1 MSNHIQVVTHDGIF
15 HADELLACAAL
26 SIAYGRDNVAII
38 RSRDSKVLEVTT
50 QNKDTW
56 VIDVG
61 NSYDPSLLNF
71 DHHMRDF
78 NLTNSFG
85 NKLSSFGMVV
95 EELLR
100 RDFFNEV
107 KESLLKFSNKVDML
121 DNGVKKAE
129 DLLFL
134 SVLNSYS
141 DNEVINFYAALETA
155 TSYLRSLIN
164 QWKEERI
171 INMRLNDSLGNM
183 TEDGII
189 YNTDYIPV
197 DERANAIPEAKLV
210 IYKNKQGTYNIQSV
224 NVGETKDFSV
234 RCPAPS
240 KWLGLCD
247 NELIRASGG
256 LPLIFCHVGG
266 FLTVTS
272 TDDLDEALRV
282 ARIIINTPQRV
293 QVWAQACTFS
303 TLDMN
308 ILNLKLDKEKVVIA
322 KIKVVVLDKHGMP
335 IWVEFKNTLSQ
346 ALYYYEDYKDKDLGV
361 YQTIQLIAYDNT
373 TSLIIKQHVRQV

>member
-1 MSNHIQVVTHDGIF
+1 MSDQIQVVTHDGIF
-15 HADELLACAAL
+15 HADEVFACAL
-26 SIAYGRDNVAII
+26 LCIAYGRNNVGII

-50 QNKDTW
+50 QNKETW

-61 NSYDPSLLNF
+61 NSYDPSMLNF

-78 NLTNSFG
+78 DVTNSFG

-155 TSYLRSLIN
+155 IGYLRSLIN

-171 INMRLNDSLGNM
+171 IDMRLIDSLGNM

-210 IYKNKQGTYNIQSV
+210 IYKSKAGTFNIQSV

-234 RCPAPS
+234 RCPSPEA
-240 KWLGLCD
+240 WRGLRD

-256 LPLIFCHVGG
+256 LPLTFCHVGG

-282 ARIIINTPQRV
+282 ARIIINTP
-293 QVWAQACTFS
+293 
-303 TLDMN
+303 
-308 ILNLKLDKEKVVIA
+308 
-322 KIKVVVLDKHGMP
+322 
-335 IWVEFKNTLSQ
+335 
-346 ALYYYEDYKDKDLGV
+346 
-361 YQTIQLIAYDNT
+361 
-373 TSLIIKQHVRQV
+373 

>member
-26 SIAYGRDNVAII
+26 SIAYGRDNVSII
-38 RSRDSKVLEVTT
+38 RTRDNKVLEIAT

-95 EELLR
+95 EALLGLN
-100 RDFFNEV
+100 FFTEV

-121 DNGVKKAE
+121 DNGTAKAE
-129 DLLFL
+129 DLFFL

-141 DNEVINFYAALETA
+141 ENEVINFYSALEVA
-155 TSYLRSLIN
+155 MSYLRSLMN
-164 QWKEERI
+164 QWKEEAT
-171 INMRLNDSLGNM
+171 INERLEKAIQIRRN
-183 TEDGII
+183 GIVASEE
-189 YNTDYIPV
+189 YIPV
-197 DERANAIPEAKLV
+197 DERLNALEDVRLV
-210 IYKNKQGTYNIQSV
+210 VYKSKAGVFNIQSV

-234 RCPAPS
+234 RCPTPEA
-240 KWLGLCD
+240 WRGLRD
-247 NELIRASGG
+247 DELIRASGG
-256 LPLIFCHVGG
+256 LPLTFCHVGG

-272 TDDLDEALRV
+272 TDDILEAIRV
-282 ARIIINTPQRV
+282 ARIIINTP
-293 QVWAQACTFS
+293 
-303 TLDMN
+303 
-308 ILNLKLDKEKVVIA
+308 
-322 KIKVVVLDKHGMP
+322 
-335 IWVEFKNTLSQ
+335 
-346 ALYYYEDYKDKDLGV
+346 
-361 YQTIQLIAYDNT
+361 
-373 TSLIIKQHVRQV
+373 

>member
-26 SIAYGRDNVAII
+26 SVAYGRDNLAII
-38 RSRDSKVLEVTT
+38 RTRDSKVLEIAT
-50 QNKDTW
+50 QKKDTW

-95 EELLR
+95 EALLGLN
-100 RDFFNEV
+100 FFTEV

-121 DNGVKKAE
+121 DNGIAKAE
-129 DLLFL
+129 DLFFL
-134 SVLNSYS
+134 TILNHYS
-141 DNEVINFYAALETA
+141 ENEVINFYSALESA
-155 TSYLRSLIN
+155 VSYLRSLIN
-164 QWKEERI
+164 KWKEERI
-171 INMRLNDSLGNM
+171 INLRLNDSLGNM

-210 IYKNKQGTYNIQSV
+210 VYKSKGGTYNIQSV
-224 NVGETKDFSV
+224 NVTETKDFSV

-240 KWLGLCD
+240 KWLGLRD

-256 LPLIFCHVGG
+256 LPLVFCHVGG
-266 FLTVTS
+266 FLTVTN

-282 ARIIINTPQRV
+282 ARIIIDTP
-293 QVWAQACTFS
+293 
-303 TLDMN
+303 
-308 ILNLKLDKEKVVIA
+308 
-322 KIKVVVLDKHGMP
+322 
-335 IWVEFKNTLSQ
+335 
-346 ALYYYEDYKDKDLGV
+346 
-361 YQTIQLIAYDNT
+361 
-373 TSLIIKQHVRQV
+373 

>member
-1 MSNHIQVVTHDGIF
+1 MSNQIQVVTHSGIF
-15 HADELLACAAL
+15 HADEVFACAL
-26 SIAYGRDNVAII
+26 LCIAYGRDNLAII
-38 RSRDSKVLEVTT
+38 RTRDSKVLEIAT

-61 NSYDPSLLNF
+61 NSYDPSMLNF

-78 NLTNSFG
+78 DVTNSFG

-100 RDFFNEV
+100 RDFFAEV
-107 KESLLKFSNKVDML
+107 KESLLKLSNKVDML
-121 DNGVKKAE
+121 DNGLAKAE
-129 DLLFL
+129 DLFFL
-134 SVLNSYS
+134 TILNHYS
-141 DNEVINFYAALETA
+141 ENEVINFYSALESA

-164 QWKEERI
+164 KWKEERI
-171 INMRLNDSLGNM
+171 INLRLNDSLGNM

-210 IYKNKQGTYNIQSV
+210 VYKNKAGTYNIQSV

-234 RCPAPS
+234 RCPTPEG
-240 KWLGLCD
+240 WRGLRD

-256 LPLIFCHVGG
+256 LPLTFCHVGG

-272 TDDLDEALRV
+272 TDEIDEALRV
-282 ARIIINTPQRV
+282 ARIIIGY
-293 QVWAQACTFS
+293 A
-303 TLDMN
+303 
-308 ILNLKLDKEKVVIA
+308 E
-322 KIKVVVLDKHGMP
+322 
-335 IWVEFKNTLSQ
+335 VENKG
-346 ALYYYEDYKDKDLGV
+346 GV
-361 YQTIQLIAYDNT
+361 
-373 TSLIIKQHVRQV
+373 K

>member
-26 SIAYGRDNVAII
+26 SIAYGRDNLAII
-38 RSRDSKVLEVTT
+38 RSRDSKVLEIATS
-50 QNKDTW
+50 NKDTW
-56 VIDVG
+56 TIDVG
-61 NSYDPSLLNF
+61 NSYDPEMLNF

-78 NLTNSFG
+78 DLTNSFG

-95 EELLR
+95 EALLR
-100 RDFFNEV
+100 RSFFSEV
-107 KESLLKFSNKVDML
+107 RQQLLDFSNKVDLM
-121 DNGVKKAE
+121 DNGIEVAE

-141 DNEVINFYAALETA
+141 DNEVINFYSALETA
-155 TSYLRSLIN
+155 ISYLRSLIN
-164 QWKEERI
+164 KWKEERI
-171 INMRLNDSLGNM
+171 INLRLNDSLGNM

-210 IYKNKQGTYNIQSV
+210 VYKNKAGTYNIQSV

-240 KWLGLCD
+240 KWLGLRD

-256 LPLIFCHVGG
+256 LPLTFCHVGG

-272 TDDLDEALRV
+272 TDEIEEALRV
-282 ARIIINTPQRV
+282 ARIIINTP
-293 QVWAQACTFS
+293 
-303 TLDMN
+303 
-308 ILNLKLDKEKVVIA
+308 
-322 KIKVVVLDKHGMP
+322 
-335 IWVEFKNTLSQ
+335 
-346 ALYYYEDYKDKDLGV
+346 
-361 YQTIQLIAYDNT
+361 
-373 TSLIIKQHVRQV
+373 

>member
-1 MSNHIQVVTHDGIF
+1 MSNQIQVVTHDGIF
-15 HADELLACAAL
+15 HADEVFACAL
-26 SIAYGRDNVAII
+26 LCIAYGQENVSIIRTRDNE
-38 RSRDSKVLEVTT
+38 VLTKATHDADV
-50 QNKDTW
+50 W
-56 VIDVG
+56 VVDVG
-61 NSYDPSLLNF
+61 DDFNPYMLNF

-95 EELLR
+95 EALLVLN
-100 RDFFNEV
+100 FFTEV

-121 DNGVKKAE
+121 DNGIEVAE
-129 DLLFL
+129 DLRFI
-134 SVLNSYS
+134 SVFNSYS
-141 DNEVINFYAALETA
+141 DNEVINFYAALEVAMT
-155 TSYLRSLIN
+155 YLRSLIN

-210 IYKNKQGTYNIQSV
+210 VYKSKTGTFNIQSV

-240 KWLGLCD
+240 KWLGLRD

-256 LPLIFCHVGG
+256 LPLTFCHVGG

-272 TDDLDEALRV
+272 TNDIDEALRV
-282 ARIIINTPQRV
+282 ARIIIGY
-293 QVWAQACTFS
+293 A
-303 TLDMN
+303 
-308 ILNLKLDKEKVVIA
+308 E
-322 KIKVVVLDKHGMP
+322 
-335 IWVEFKNTLSQ
+335 VENKG
-346 ALYYYEDYKDKDLGV
+346 GV
-361 YQTIQLIAYDNT
+361 
-373 TSLIIKQHVRQV
+373 K

>member
-1 MSNHIQVVTHDGIF
+1 MSDQIKVVTHDGIF

-26 SIAYGRDNVAII
+26 SIAYGRDNVAIV
-38 RSRDSKVLEVTT
+38 RTRDAKVLDLATSEE
-50 QNKDTW
+50 DTW
-56 VIDVG
+56 VVDVG
-61 NSYDPSLLNF
+61 GDFNPSMLNF

-78 NLTNSFG
+78 DVTNSFG

-107 KESLLKFSNKVDML
+107 KDSLLKFSNKVDML

-129 DLLFL
+129 DLIFL

-141 DNEVINFYAALETA
+141 DNEVINFYAALDTA
-155 TSYLRSLIN
+155 ISYLRSLIN

-210 IYKNKQGTYNIQSV
+210 VYKSKAGTYNIQSV

-240 KWLGLCD
+240 KWLGLSD
-247 NELIRASGG
+247 NELICASGG
-256 LPLIFCHVGG
+256 LPLTFCHAGG

-272 TDDLDEALRV
+272 TSNINEALRI
-282 ARIIINTPQRV
+282 ARIIINTP
-293 QVWAQACTFS
+293 
-303 TLDMN
+303 
-308 ILNLKLDKEKVVIA
+308 
-322 KIKVVVLDKHGMP
+322 
-335 IWVEFKNTLSQ
+335 
-346 ALYYYEDYKDKDLGV
+346 
-361 YQTIQLIAYDNT
+361 
-373 TSLIIKQHVRQV
+373 

>member
-1 MSNHIQVVTHDGIF
+1 MNDQIQVVTHDGIF
-15 HADELLACAAL
+15 HADELLAYAAL
-26 SIAYGRDNVAII
+26 SIAYGRDNVGII
-38 RSRDSKVLEVTT
+38 RTRDAEVLAKAT
-50 QNKDTW
+50 QDENVW
-56 VIDVG
+56 VVDVG
-61 NSYDPSLLNF
+61 DDFNPSMLNF

-78 NLTNSFG
+78 DVTNRHG

-95 EELLR
+95 EALLR

-134 SVLNSYS
+134 SVLSSYS

-210 IYKNKQGTYNIQSV
+210 VYKSKTGTYNIQSV

-234 RCPAPS
+234 RCPSPEA
-240 KWLGLCD
+240 WRGLRD

-256 LPLIFCHVGG
+256 LPLTFCHVGG

-282 ARIIINTPQRV
+282 ARIIINTP
-293 QVWAQACTFS
+293 
-303 TLDMN
+303 
-308 ILNLKLDKEKVVIA
+308 
-322 KIKVVVLDKHGMP
+322 
-335 IWVEFKNTLSQ
+335 
-346 ALYYYEDYKDKDLGV
+346 
-361 YQTIQLIAYDNT
+361 
-373 TSLIIKQHVRQV
+373 

>member
-1 MSNHIQVVTHDGIF
+1 MSDQIQVVTHSGIF

-26 SIAYGRDNVAII
+26 SIAYGRDNLAII
-38 RSRDSKVLEVTT
+38 RTRDSKVLEVTT

-61 NSYDPSLLNF
+61 NSYDPEMLNF

-95 EELLR
+95 EALLR
-100 RDFFNEV
+100 RNFFTEV
-107 KESLLKFSNKVDML
+107 EDSLLEFSNKVDML
-121 DNGVKKAE
+121 DNGVKKAD
-129 DLLFL
+129 DLIFL

-164 QWKEERI
+164 KWKEERI
-171 INMRLNDSLGNM
+171 INLRLNDSLGNM

-210 IYKNKQGTYNIQSV
+210 VYKSKAGTFNIQSV

-234 RCPAPS
+234 RCPTPEG
-240 KWLGLCD
+240 WRGLRD
-247 NELIRASGG
+247 NKLIRASGG
-256 LPLIFCHVGG
+256 LPLTFCHVGG

-272 TDDLDEALRV
+272 TDDIDEALRV
-282 ARIIINTPQRV
+282 ARIIIGY
-293 QVWAQACTFS
+293 A
-303 TLDMN
+303 
-308 ILNLKLDKEKVVIA
+308 E
-322 KIKVVVLDKHGMP
+322 
-335 IWVEFKNTLSQ
+335 VENKG
-346 ALYYYEDYKDKDLGV
+346 GV
-361 YQTIQLIAYDNT
+361 
-373 TSLIIKQHVRQV
+373 K

>member
-1 MSNHIQVVTHDGIF
+1 MSNQIQVVTHDGIF
-15 HADELLACAAL
+15 HADEVFACAL
-26 SIAYGRDNVAII
+26 LCIAYGQENVSIIRTRDNE
-38 RSRDSKVLEVTT
+38 VLTKATHDADV
-50 QNKDTW
+50 W
-56 VIDVG
+56 VVDVG
-61 NSYDPSLLNF
+61 DDFNPYMLNF

-95 EELLR
+95 EALLVLN
-100 RDFFNEV
+100 FFTEV

-121 DNGVKKAE
+121 DNGIEVAE
-129 DLLFL
+129 DLRFI
-134 SVLNSYS
+134 SVFNSYS
-141 DNEVINFYAALETA
+141 DNEVINFYAALEVAMT
-155 TSYLRSLIN
+155 YLRSLIN

-210 IYKNKQGTYNIQSV
+210 VYKSKTGTFNIQSV

-240 KWLGLCD
+240 KWLGLRD

-256 LPLIFCHVGG
+256 LPLTFCHVGG

-272 TDDLDEALRV
+272 TNDIDEALRV
-282 ARIIINTPQRV
+282 ARIIINTP
-293 QVWAQACTFS
+293 
-303 TLDMN
+303 
-308 ILNLKLDKEKVVIA
+308 
-322 KIKVVVLDKHGMP
+322 
-335 IWVEFKNTLSQ
+335 
-346 ALYYYEDYKDKDLGV
+346 
-361 YQTIQLIAYDNT
+361 
-373 TSLIIKQHVRQV
+373 

>member
-1 MSNHIQVVTHDGIF
+1 MTSQIKVVTHNGIF
-15 HADELLACAAL
+15 HADELLACSL
-26 SIAYGRDNVAII
+26 LCIAYGRNNVGII
-38 RSRDSKVLEVTT
+38 RSRDNKVLEVAT

-56 VIDVG
+56 TIDVG

-95 EELLR
+95 EALLS
-100 RDFFNEV
+100 RDFFTEV

-121 DNGVKKAE
+121 DNGIAKAE
-129 DLLFL
+129 DLFFL

-164 QWKEERI
+164 RWKEERI
-171 INMRLNDSLGNM
+171 INLRLNDSLGNM

-210 IYKNKQGTYNIQSV
+210 VYKNKAGTYNIQSV

-240 KWLGLCD
+240 KWLGLRD

-256 LPLIFCHVGG
+256 LPLTFCHVGG

-272 TDDLDEALRV
+272 TDEIEEALRV
-282 ARIIINTPQRV
+282 ARTIINTP
-293 QVWAQACTFS
+293 
-303 TLDMN
+303 
-308 ILNLKLDKEKVVIA
+308 
-322 KIKVVVLDKHGMP
+322 
-335 IWVEFKNTLSQ
+335 
-346 ALYYYEDYKDKDLGV
+346 
-361 YQTIQLIAYDNT
+361 
-373 TSLIIKQHVRQV
+373 

>member
-141 DNEVINFYAALETA
+141 DNEVINFYAALEVAMT
-155 TSYLRSLIN
+155 YLRSLIN
-164 QWKEERI
+164 QWKEEVT
-171 INMRLNDSLGNM
+171 INERLEKAIQIRRN
-183 TEDGII
+183 GIVASEE
-189 YNTDYIPV
+189 YIPV
-197 DERANAIPEAKLV
+197 DERLNALEDVKLV
-210 IYKNKQGTYNIQSV
+210 VYKSKAGTFNIQSV

-240 KWLGLCD
+240 KWLGLRD
-247 NELIRASGG
+247 DELIRASGG
-256 LPLIFCHVGG
+256 LPLTFCHVGG

-272 TDDLDEALRV
+272 TDDIEEALRV
-282 ARIIINTPQRV
+282 ARIIINTP
-293 QVWAQACTFS
+293 
-303 TLDMN
+303 
-308 ILNLKLDKEKVVIA
+308 
-322 KIKVVVLDKHGMP
+322 
-335 IWVEFKNTLSQ
+335 
-346 ALYYYEDYKDKDLGV
+346 
-361 YQTIQLIAYDNT
+361 
-373 TSLIIKQHVRQV
+373 

>member
-26 SIAYGRDNVAII
+26 SIAYGRDNLAII
-38 RSRDSKVLEVTT
+38 RTRDSKVLEVTT

-95 EELLR
+95 EALLGLN
-100 RDFFNEV
+100 FFTEV

-121 DNGVKKAE
+121 DNGVKKTE
-129 DLLFL
+129 DLIFL

-141 DNEVINFYAALETA
+141 DNEVINFYAALEVAMT
-155 TSYLRSLIN
+155 YLRSLIN

-171 INMRLNDSLGNM
+171 IDMRLNDSLGNM

-197 DERANAIPEAKLV
+197 DERANSIPEAKLV
-210 IYKNKQGTYNIQSV
+210 VYKSKAGAFNIQSV

-240 KWLGLCD
+240 KWLGLRD
-247 NELIRASGG
+247 DELIRASGG
-256 LPLIFCHVGG
+256 LPLTFCHVGG

-272 TDDLDEALRV
+272 TDDIEEALRV
-282 ARIIINTPQRV
+282 ARIIINTP
-293 QVWAQACTFS
+293 
-303 TLDMN
+303 
-308 ILNLKLDKEKVVIA
+308 
-322 KIKVVVLDKHGMP
+322 
-335 IWVEFKNTLSQ
+335 
-346 ALYYYEDYKDKDLGV
+346 
-361 YQTIQLIAYDNT
+361 
-373 TSLIIKQHVRQV
+373 

>member
-1 MSNHIQVVTHDGIF
+1 MSDHIQVVTHDGIF

-26 SIAYGRDNVAII
+26 SIAYGRDNLAII
-38 RSRDSKVLEVTT
+38 RTRDNKVLEIAT

-61 NSYDPSLLNF
+61 NSYDPEMLNF

-78 NLTNSFG
+78 DATNSFG
-85 NKLSSFGMVV
+85 NKLSSFGLVV

-100 RDFFNEV
+100 RDFFTEV
-107 KESLLKFSNKVDML
+107 KESLLKFSNKIDML

-129 DLLFL
+129 DLIFL

-141 DNEVINFYAALETA
+141 DNEVINFYAALEVAMT
-155 TSYLRSLIN
+155 YLRSLIN

-171 INMRLNDSLGNM
+171 IDLRLNDSLGNM

-189 YNTDYIPV
+189 YHSSYIPV

-210 IYKNKQGTYNIQSV
+210 IYKNKQGTYSIQSV
-224 NVGETKDFSV
+224 NVGETKDFSI

-240 KWLGLCD
+240 KWLGLRD
-247 NELIRASGG
+247 EELVRASGG
-256 LPLIFCHVGG
+256 LPLTFCHVSG

-272 TDDLDEALRV
+272 TDEIDEALRV
-282 ARIIINTPQRV
+282 ARIIIGY
-293 QVWAQACTFS
+293 A
-303 TLDMN
+303 
-308 ILNLKLDKEKVVIA
+308 E
-322 KIKVVVLDKHGMP
+322 
-335 IWVEFKNTLSQ
+335 VENKG
-346 ALYYYEDYKDKDLGV
+346 GV
-361 YQTIQLIAYDNT
+361 
-373 TSLIIKQHVRQV
+373 K

>member
-26 SIAYGRDNVAII
+26 SIAYGRDNLAII
-38 RSRDSKVLEVTT
+38 RTRDSKVLEVAT

-61 NSYDPSLLNF
+61 NSYDPLMLNF

-78 NLTNSFG
+78 DATNSFG
-85 NKLSSFGMVV
+85 NKLSSFGLVI

-100 RDFFNEV
+100 RDFFTEV

-121 DNGVKKAE
+121 DNGVQKAE
-129 DLLFL
+129 DLSFL

-141 DNEVINFYAALETA
+141 DNEVINFYAALEVAMT
-155 TSYLRSLIN
+155 YLLSLMN

-171 INMRLNDSLGNM
+171 INLRLNDSLGNM

-197 DERANAIPEAKLV
+197 DERANAVPEAKLV
-210 IYKNKQGTYNIQSV
+210 VYKSKAGTFNIQSV

-240 KWLGLCD
+240 KWLGLRD

-256 LPLIFCHVGG
+256 IPLTFCHVGG

-282 ARIIINTPQRV
+282 ARIIINTP
-293 QVWAQACTFS
+293 
-303 TLDMN
+303 
-308 ILNLKLDKEKVVIA
+308 
-322 KIKVVVLDKHGMP
+322 
-335 IWVEFKNTLSQ
+335 
-346 ALYYYEDYKDKDLGV
+346 
-361 YQTIQLIAYDNT
+361 
-373 TSLIIKQHVRQV
+373 

>member
-1 MSNHIQVVTHDGIF
+1 MSNSIQVVTHDGIF

-26 SIAYGRDNVAII
+26 SIAYGRDNVVII
-38 RSRDSKVLEVTT
+38 RSRDSKVLEVAT

-78 NLTNSFG
+78 DVTNSFG

-141 DNEVINFYAALETA
+141 DNEVINFYAALEVAMT
-155 TSYLRSLIN
+155 YLRSLIN
-164 QWKEERI
+164 QWGEEVT
-171 INMRLNDSLGNM
+171 INERLEKAIQIRCN
-183 TEDGII
+183 GIVASEE
-189 YNTDYIPV
+189 YIPV
-197 DERANAIPEAKLV
+197 DERLNALEDVKLV
-210 IYKNKQGTYNIQSV
+210 VYKSKAGVFNIQSV

-234 RCPAPS
+234 RCPTPEA
-240 KWLGLCD
+240 WRGLRD

-256 LPLIFCHVGG
+256 LPLTFCHVGG
-266 FLTVTS
+266 FLTVTN
-272 TDDLDEALRV
+272 TDDILEAIRV
-282 ARIIINTPQRV
+282 ARIIIDTP
-293 QVWAQACTFS
+293 
-303 TLDMN
+303 
-308 ILNLKLDKEKVVIA
+308 
-322 KIKVVVLDKHGMP
+322 
-335 IWVEFKNTLSQ
+335 
-346 ALYYYEDYKDKDLGV
+346 
-361 YQTIQLIAYDNT
+361 
-373 TSLIIKQHVRQV
+373 

>member
-26 SIAYGRDNVAII
+26 SIAYGRDNLAII
-38 RSRDSKVLEVTT
+38 RSRDSKVLEIATS
-50 QNKDTW
+50 NKDTW
-56 VIDVG
+56 TIDVG
-61 NSYDPSLLNF
+61 NSYDPEMLNF

-78 NLTNSFG
+78 DLTNSFG

-95 EELLR
+95 EALLR
-100 RDFFNEV
+100 RSFFSEV
-107 KESLLKFSNKVDML
+107 RQQLLDFSNKVDLM
-121 DNGVKKAE
+121 DNGIEVAE

-141 DNEVINFYAALETA
+141 DNEVINFYSALETA
-155 TSYLRSLIN
+155 ISYLRSLIN
-164 QWKEERI
+164 KWKEERI
-171 INMRLNDSLGNM
+171 INLRLNDSLGNM

-210 IYKNKQGTYNIQSV
+210 IYKSKAGTFNIQSV

-240 KWLGLCD
+240 KWLGLRD

-256 LPLIFCHVGG
+256 LPLTFCHVGG

-272 TDDLDEALRV
+272 TDEIEEALRV
-282 ARIIINTPQRV
+282 ARIIINTP
-293 QVWAQACTFS
+293 
-303 TLDMN
+303 
-308 ILNLKLDKEKVVIA
+308 
-322 KIKVVVLDKHGMP
+322 
-335 IWVEFKNTLSQ
+335 
-346 ALYYYEDYKDKDLGV
+346 
-361 YQTIQLIAYDNT
+361 
-373 TSLIIKQHVRQV
+373 

>member
-1 MSNHIQVVTHDGIF
+1 MTNQIQIVTHDGIF
-15 HADELLACAAL
+15 HADEVFACAL
-26 SIAYGRDNVAII
+26 LCIAYGRDNVGII
-38 RSRDSKVLEVTT
+38 RSRDSKVLEVAT

-56 VIDVG
+56 TIDVG
-61 NSYDPSLLNF
+61 NSYDPEILNL

-78 NLTNSFG
+78 NITNSFG

-210 IYKNKQGTYNIQSV
+210 VYKSKTGTYNIQSV

-240 KWLGLCD
+240 KWLGLRD

-256 LPLIFCHVGG
+256 LPLTFCHVGG

-282 ARIIINTPQRV
+282 ARIIIDTP
-293 QVWAQACTFS
+293 
-303 TLDMN
+303 
-308 ILNLKLDKEKVVIA
+308 
-322 KIKVVVLDKHGMP
+322 
-335 IWVEFKNTLSQ
+335 
-346 ALYYYEDYKDKDLGV
+346 
-361 YQTIQLIAYDNT
+361 
-373 TSLIIKQHVRQV
+373 

>member
-1 MSNHIQVVTHDGIF
+1 MSDHIQVVTHDGIF

-26 SIAYGRDNVAII
+26 SVAYGRDNLAII
-38 RSRDSKVLEVTT
+38 RTRDSKVLEIATKK
-50 QNKDTW
+50 KDTW

-61 NSYDPSLLNF
+61 HSYDPSLLNF

-95 EELLR
+95 EALLGLN
-100 RDFFNEV
+100 FFTEV

-121 DNGVKKAE
+121 DNGIAKAE

-134 SVLNSYS
+134 TILNHYS
-141 DNEVINFYAALETA
+141 ENEVINFYSALESA
-155 TSYLRSLIN
+155 VSYLRSLIN
-164 QWKEERI
+164 KWKEERI

-210 IYKNKQGTYNIQSV
+210 VYKSKAGTYNIQSV

-240 KWLGLCD
+240 KWLGLSD
-247 NELIRASGG
+247 NELICASGG
-256 LPLIFCHVGG
+256 LPLTFCHASG

-272 TDDLDEALRV
+272 TSNINEALRI
-282 ARIIINTPQRV
+282 ARIIINTP
-293 QVWAQACTFS
+293 
-303 TLDMN
+303 
-308 ILNLKLDKEKVVIA
+308 
-322 KIKVVVLDKHGMP
+322 
-335 IWVEFKNTLSQ
+335 
-346 ALYYYEDYKDKDLGV
+346 
-361 YQTIQLIAYDNT
+361 
-373 TSLIIKQHVRQV
+373 

>member
-1 MSNHIQVVTHDGIF
+1 MENQIQVVTHSGIF
-15 HADELLACAAL
+15 HADEVFACAL
-26 SIAYGRDNVAII
+26 LCIAYGRDNVGII
-38 RSRDSKVLEVTT
+38 RSRDSKVLEVATK
-50 QNKDTW
+50 NKDTW
-56 VIDVG
+56 TIDVG
-61 NSYDPSLLNF
+61 NSYDPEILNF

-78 NLTNSFG
+78 DVTNSFG

-100 RDFFNEV
+100 RSFFSEV
-107 KESLLKFSNKVDML
+107 RQQLLDFSNKVDLM

-129 DLLFL
+129 DLSFI

-141 DNEVINFYAALETA
+141 DNEVINFYSALETA
-155 TSYLRSLIN
+155 ISYLRSLIN
-164 QWKEERI
+164 KWKEERI
-171 INMRLNDSLGNM
+171 INLRLNDSLGNM

-210 IYKNKQGTYNIQSV
+210 VYKNKAGTYNIQSV

-240 KWLGLCD
+240 KWLGLRD

-256 LPLIFCHVGG
+256 LPLTFCHVGG

-272 TDDLDEALRV
+272 TDEIEEALRV
-282 ARIIINTPQRV
+282 ARIIINTP
-293 QVWAQACTFS
+293 
-303 TLDMN
+303 
-308 ILNLKLDKEKVVIA
+308 
-322 KIKVVVLDKHGMP
+322 
-335 IWVEFKNTLSQ
+335 
-346 ALYYYEDYKDKDLGV
+346 
-361 YQTIQLIAYDNT
+361 
-373 TSLIIKQHVRQV
+373 

>member
-26 SIAYGRDNVAII
+26 SVAYGRDNLAII
-38 RSRDSKVLEVTT
+38 RTRDSKVLEIAT
-50 QNKDTW
+50 QKKDTW

-71 DHHMRDF
+71 DHHIRDF
-78 NLTNSFG
+78 NVPNRHG

-95 EELLR
+95 EALLR
-100 RDFFNEV
+100 RSFFSEV
-107 KESLLKFSNKVDML
+107 RQQLLDFSNKVDLM
-121 DNGVKKAE
+121 DNGIKKAE
-129 DLLFL
+129 DLSFI
-134 SVLNSYS
+134 SVFNSYS
-141 DNEVINFYAALETA
+141 DNEEFSFYAALQTA
-155 TSYLRSLIN
+155 IAYLRSLIN
-164 QWKEERI
+164 KWKEDHLT
-171 INMRLNDSLGNM
+171 NLRLNDALGNM

-189 YNTDYIPV
+189 YHSSYIPV

-210 IYKNKQGTYNIQSV
+210 VYKSKTGTYNIQSV

-240 KWLGLCD
+240 KWLGLRD
-247 NELIRASGG
+247 NELICASGG
-256 LPLIFCHVGG
+256 LPLTFCHAGG

-293 QVWAQACTFS
+293 QV
-303 TLDMN
+303 
-308 ILNLKLDKEKVVIA
+308 
-322 KIKVVVLDKHGMP
+322 
-335 IWVEFKNTLSQ
+335 
-346 ALYYYEDYKDKDLGV
+346 
-361 YQTIQLIAYDNT
+361 
-373 TSLIIKQHVRQV
+373 